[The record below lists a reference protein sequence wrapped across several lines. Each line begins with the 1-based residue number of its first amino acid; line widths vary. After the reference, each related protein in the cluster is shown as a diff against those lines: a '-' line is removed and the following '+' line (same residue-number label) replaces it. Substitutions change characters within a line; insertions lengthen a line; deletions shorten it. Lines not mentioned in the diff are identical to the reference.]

1 LAQVA
6 SRDEI
11 VTLANSLF
19 DNYDVN
25 NDGSIDRSE
34 LKTIITKLFKE
45 VNDNTICSETRM
57 NKLFSNLDKDS
68 NGKLDK
74 KEFRQVVAQFLNPNE

>member
-34 LKTIITKLFKE
+34 LKTIITKL
-45 VNDNTICSETRM
+45 
-57 NKLFSNLDKDS
+57 DKDS